1 MSRATFQDV
10 AVTNLRAL
18 FYFVRRAASLA
29 PSLGLIISNAGLS
42 FFGVVISHGL
52 AFVDLH

>member
-18 FYFVRRAASLA
+18 FYFVRRTASLA
-29 PSLGLIISNAGLS
+29 PSLGLIISDAGLL
-42 FFGVVISHGL
+42 FFVVVISHGL